1 MRFALSSVVIALAAC
16 LAHAPRS
23 EASDVYKWTDE
34 KGVVHYADAP
44 PEGRKYER
52 VNVSS
57 GATTTSAAEEEAAPA
72 EAAATDQE
80 SPEGAM
86 ARYTAARAQ
95 NCMIARDNLAA
106 FEQFENVQKDIDG
119 DGTPEVLTP
128 EQRETEIA
136 RNRDLVARSCT
147 E

>member
-1 MRFALSSVVIALAAC
+1 MRYALSSVVIVMAAC

-23 EASDVYKWTDE
+23 EASDVYKWTDA

-44 PEGRKYER
+44 PEGQKYER
-52 VNVSS
+52 VKVSS
-57 GATTTSAAEEEAAPA
+57 GATTTTAAEEEAPA
-72 EAAATDQE
+72 EAAPAKQE
-80 SPEGAM
+80 TQEEAM
-86 ARYTAARAQ
+86 ARYAAARAQ
-95 NCMIARDNLAA
+95 NCKIARDNLAA
-106 FEQFENVQKDIDG
+106 FDQFGNVQKDVDG

-128 EQRETEIA
+128 EQRESEIA

>member
-34 KGVVHYADAP
+34 KGVAHYADAP

-57 GATTTSAAEEEAAPA
+57 GATTTSAAEEDAAPA
-72 EAAATDQE
+72 E
-80 SPEGAM
+80 
-86 ARYTAARAQ
+86 TAADRPGKPGRRHGPLHRRARPELHDR
-95 NCMIARDNLAA
+95 ARQSRRVRA
-106 FEQFENVQKDIDG
+106 V
-119 DGTPEVLTP
+119 
-128 EQRETEIA
+128 
-136 RNRDLVARSCT
+136 RDPCRRTSTATAPRKS
-147 E
+147 